1 MDDSLNNG
9 KTKAKSGLLWV
20 LALMALWELVAFVLS
35 NVLKIPYA
43 QAKIPF
49 IHKVLIEMFV
59 QRNILLTQ
67 GGITFLN
74 AFTGFSLGALFGI
87 GIAVVMSAWRPAE
100 HIVMPYAVAS
110 QMIPVIG
117 LAPIVF
123 GILHNASLS
132 RIVISGYV
140 TFLPVSI
147 SFLRG
152 LKSVPANQR
161 ELMDIYAASPTQ
173 FFLKVKWKSALPG
186 LFTGLKLSAP
196 LSVTAAILVELMGAP
211 NGIGVLMMNSIY
223 YGISEVYMFW
233 ASVIASVCIGFSF
246 FLIIVALERVLTPW
260 QPEFRK
266 GKV

>member
-1 MDDSLNNG
+1 M
-9 KTKAKSGLLWV
+9 LWV
-20 LALMALWELVAFVLS
+20 LALMALWELISFFLS
-35 NVLKIPYA
+35 NVLKVPYA

-49 IHKVLIEMFV
+49 LHKVLVEMFI
-59 QRNILLTQ
+59 QRSDLLSQ
-67 GGITFLN
+67 GGVTFLN
-74 AFTGFSLGALFGI
+74 ALTGFTLGALFGI
-87 GIAVVMSAWRPAE
+87 GIAVVMGMWRPAE

-161 ELMDIYAASPTQ
+161 ELMDIYAASPRQ

-223 YGISEVYMFW
+223 YGISQVYMFW
-233 ASVIASVCIGFSF
+233 ASVVASICIGLSF
-246 FLIIVALERVLTPW
+246 YLIVVALERVLTPW

-266 GKV
+266 GRV